1 MLTNMLLHYDLDIG
15 RNIPRIPRPSPE
27 SLKTVLDQMAET
39 DPRVASLKPEQ
50 FIDGRFFAELEKE
63 GFIQKLWK

>member
-1 MLTNMLLHYDLDIG
+1 MEYPPANPACQENSA
-15 RNIPRIPRPSPE
+15 R
-27 SLKTVLDQMAET
+27 Q
-39 DPRVASLKPEQ
+39 KPEQ